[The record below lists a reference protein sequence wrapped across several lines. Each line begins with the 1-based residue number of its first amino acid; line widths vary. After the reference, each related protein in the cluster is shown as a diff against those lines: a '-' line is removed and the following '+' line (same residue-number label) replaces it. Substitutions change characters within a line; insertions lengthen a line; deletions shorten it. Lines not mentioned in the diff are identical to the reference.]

1 MLGPQA
7 CVVGWEE
14 VVSKS
19 HGKNGATFH
28 CILMTRADKKPWH
41 DQLESPKDREKR
53 IRKIRQRKEK
63 HGA

>member
-1 MLGPQA
+1 M
-7 CVVGWEE
+7 
-14 VVSKS
+14 SKS